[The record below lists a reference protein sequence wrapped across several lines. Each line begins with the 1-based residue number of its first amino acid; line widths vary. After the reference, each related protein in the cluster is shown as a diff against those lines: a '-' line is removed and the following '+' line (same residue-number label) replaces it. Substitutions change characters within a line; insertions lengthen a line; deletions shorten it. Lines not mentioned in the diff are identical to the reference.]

1 MKRVKSAC
9 IVQTLHFM
17 LKEDEAHAY
26 AVKLV
31 QENVKRYKD
40 DLDRKRTKYRIL
52 TEKTLEDGSVM
63 IEIKKQYSTSP
74 VGNYLD

>member
-52 TEKTLEDGSVM
+52 SEKTL
-63 IEIKKQYSTSP
+63 
-74 VGNYLD
+74 